1 MVILLNTYPVLA
13 SRNMV
18 FQSKQAALLN
28 QASTLASPLAG
39 LGTDTLSEENVRS
52 VVEQMGSI
60 GVTRLMVTDPAGRV
74 LYDSR
79 EAGSATGRYALLR
92 EVVSALNGNNYFRSE
107 YRDGAF
113 RSRPLCR

>member
-1 MVILLNTYPVLA
+1 MTREKGRPAPAERSAAAKAPSDRVPFWRSLQTKFALTYIVVIAAVVVLLNTYPVLA

-52 VVEQMGSI
+52 VWS
-60 GVTRLMVTDPAGRV
+60 RWALSASPA
-74 LYDSR
+74 
-79 EAGSATGRYALLR
+79 
-92 EVVSALNGNNYFRSE
+92 
-107 YRDGAF
+107 
-113 RSRPLCR
+113 